1 MFGIG
6 MPELILIFVI
16 ALIVIGPKK
25 LPDLARAL
33 GKGIA
38 EFRRAT
44 EEVKANLDMG
54 DMGDQ
59 LKGMGEELANSV
71 TGLIK
76 EAEIEQETKRE
87 DETNDM
93 GLQARKEE
101 GEEDVTEKDED
112 DT

>member
-38 EFRRAT
+38 EFRKAT

-54 DMGDQ
+54 DMGDE
-59 LKGMGEELANSV
+59 LKGMGEELADSV

-76 EAEIEQETKRE
+76 EAEMEQETKRE
-87 DETNDM
+87 DVANDT
-93 GLQARKEE
+93 GLQAPKEK
-101 GEEDVTEKDED
+101 GEEDVKEKDEED
-112 DT
+112 R

>member
-54 DMGDQ
+54 DMGDE
-59 LKGMGEELANSV
+59 LKGMGEELADSV

-76 EAEIEQETKRE
+76 EAEIEEEAKGE
-87 DETNDM
+87 DEASDM
-93 GLQARKEE
+93 GLQTRK
-101 GEEDVTEKDED
+101 EEDVTEKDED
-112 DT
+112 DR